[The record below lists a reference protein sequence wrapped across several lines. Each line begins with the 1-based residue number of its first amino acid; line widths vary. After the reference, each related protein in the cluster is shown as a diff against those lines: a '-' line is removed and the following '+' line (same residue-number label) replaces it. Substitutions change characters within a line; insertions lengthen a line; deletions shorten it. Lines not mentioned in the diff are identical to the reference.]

1 MTLRGKAPRR
11 AAGPRAP
18 APRAGGRGPAAAVA
32 ARYHPSVP
40 RLVRSVCPYDCPDA
54 CGLLVE
60 VEGGRAVSV
69 RGDPEHPYSQGTL
82 CPKMNRYQE
91 TVHSPLRL
99 LAPLVRNGPK
109 GRGLFRRAGWDEA
122 MGLVADRWRAILRAH
137 GGEAILPY
145 SYAGTMGLIQRN
157 AGHAFFHR
165 LGASRLDR
173 TICSPAKDAG
183 WRAVMGETPGPRPDE
198 VLQSDL
204 VVLWGIN
211 AVATSIH
218 FVDRVKEARRRGA
231 RVWVVDTY
239 ETPTAALADRL
250 VLARPGSDGA
260 LALGIMHLLVVEGL
274 VDRAF
279 ISRRVQGFEEL
290 AERVLPQYGP
300 GRVSA
305 LTGLPAA
312 EIEAMAR
319 EFGRARAPF
328 IRIGSGLSRYA
339 NGAMTVRTI
348 VCLPAL
354 TGAYG
359 RPGGGCLIGT
369 SSSQAFDL
377 GPLTREDLLARP
389 TRVVNMNRL
398 GEALTSLQPPVL
410 SLYVYSSNPAAV
422 APDQNAVLAGLAR
435 EDLFTVVH
443 ERFMTDTAR
452 FADVVLPATSSLEHP
467 DLYRAYGHYGV
478 QRVEPAIP
486 PVGESRSN
494 WEVFQLLA
502 RAMGFDEPIFRKSTR
517 ELVDALLD
525 APSPW
530 REGLDRAALDAGET
544 VELRVPRNGFGT
556 PSGRIEILNPQL
568 SRPLPEWLPTH
579 EESGRLPFRLMTG
592 ASVYSLNSTF
602 GERED
607 LRLKRRG
614 MRLAM
619 NPADAAE
626 RGLADGQGVL
636 AWNDLGEVAFDLELS
651 GKVPRGVVVAEGV
664 FWSAHAPGE
673 RTVNALTSQR
683 LTDEAG
689 GSTFYDNRVD
699 VRAG

>member
-1 MTLRGKAPRR
+1 
-11 AAGPRAP
+11 
-18 APRAGGRGPAAAVA
+18 
-32 ARYHPSVP
+32 VP

-60 VEGGRAVSV
+60 VEGERAVAV
-69 RGDPEHPYSQGTL
+69 RGDPEHPFSRGTL

-99 LAPLVRNGPK
+99 RTPLLRTGPK
-109 GRGLFRRAGWDEA
+109 GAGEFRRASWDEA
-122 MGLVADRWRAILRAH
+122 VAEIAGRWRAILAEH

-145 SYAGTMGLIQRN
+145 SYAGTMGLVQRN

-183 WRAVMGETPGPRPDE
+183 WKAVMGETPGPHPDE

-211 AVATSIH
+211 AVATNVH
-218 FVDRVKEARRRGA
+218 FVDRVKEARQRGA

-250 VLARPGSDGA
+250 VLTRPGSDGA
-260 LALGIMHLLVVEGL
+260 LALGLMHLLARDGL
-274 VDRAF
+274 VDAKFLRD
-279 ISRRVQGFEEL
+279 RVQGWPEL
-290 AERVLPQYGP
+290 RDRVLPGWP
-300 GRVSA
+300 PELTATV
-305 LTGLPAA
+305 TGLAPADL
-312 EIEAMAR
+312 EAMAR
-319 EFGRARAPF
+319 EFGRASAPF
-328 IRIGSGLSRYA
+328 IRVGSGLSRYG
-339 NGAMTVRTI
+339 NGAMTVRSI
-348 VCLPAL
+348 ACLPAL

-359 RPGGGCLIGT
+359 RPGGGCLAGT
-369 SSSQAFDL
+369 SSAQAFDL
-377 GPLTREDLLARP
+377 RAVTREDLMARP

-398 GEALTSLQPPVL
+398 GQALTAIEPPVR

-422 APDQNAVLAGLAR
+422 APDQNAVLRGLAR

-452 FADVVLPATSSLEHP
+452 YGDVVLPATSSLEHA
-467 DLYRAYGHYGV
+467 DLYRAYGHYCV
-478 QRVEPAIP
+478 QRAEAAVP

-502 RAMGFDEPIFRKSTR
+502 RAMGFDDPVFRQSAR
-517 ELVDALLD
+517 ELVDALLA

-530 REGLDRAALDAGET
+530 REGIDRAALEAGKA
-544 VELRVPRNGFGT
+544 VELRVPAGGFRT
-556 PSGRIEILNPQL
+556 PSGRIEIMNPRL
-568 SRPLPEWLPTH
+568 ARPLPQWLPTH
-579 EESGRLPFRLMTG
+579 EDSGRHPFRLMTG

-607 LRLKRRG
+607 LRSRRQG
-614 MRLAM
+614 MRLGM

-626 RGLADGQGVL
+626 RGLRDGQRVF
-636 AWNDLGEVAFDLELS
+636 AWNELGEVAFDLEVS
-651 GKVPRGVVVAEGV
+651 GKVPRGVAVAEGV
-664 FWSAHAPGE
+664 FWAAHAPGE

-699 VRAG
+699 VRAAR

>member
-1 MTLRGKAPRR
+1 M
-11 AAGPRAP
+11 
-18 APRAGGRGPAAAVA
+18 
-32 ARYHPSVP
+32 P

-60 VEGGRAVSV
+60 VEGERAVAV
-69 RGDPEHPYSQGTL
+69 RGDPEHPYSRGTL

-99 LAPLVRNGPK
+99 ETPLVRLGPK
-109 GRGLFRRAGWDEA
+109 GQGLFRRAGWDEA
-122 MGLVADRWRAILRAH
+122 IELVAARWRAILREH

-145 SYAGTMGLIQRN
+145 SYAGTMGLVQRN

-183 WRAVMGETPGPRPDE
+183 WKAVMGETPGPHPDE
-198 VLQSDL
+198 VLRSDL
-204 VVLWGIN
+204 VILWGIN

-218 FVDRVKEARRRGA
+218 FAERVKEARRRGA

-250 VLARPGSDGA
+250 VLTRPGSDGA
-260 LALGIMHLLVVEGL
+260 LALGLMHLLVVEGL
-274 VDRAF
+274 VDREF
-279 ISRRVQGFEEL
+279 IRGQVEGFEQL
-290 AERVLPQYGP
+290 AERVLPRFGP
-300 GRVSA
+300 GRVSG

-312 EIEAMAR
+312 QIEALAR
-319 EFGRARAPF
+319 DFGRARAPF
-328 IRIGSGLSRYA
+328 IRVGSGLSRYG

-348 VCLPAL
+348 VSLPAL

-359 RPGGGCLIGT
+359 RPGGGCLAGT
-369 SSSQAFDL
+369 GSSQAFDL
-377 GPLTREDLLARP
+377 RGLTREDLMARP
-389 TRVVNMNRL
+389 TRVVNMNLL
-398 GEALTSLQPPVL
+398 GEALTELQPPVR

-422 APDQNAVLAGLAR
+422 APDQNAVLRGLAR

-467 DLYRAYGHYGV
+467 DLYRAYGHYCL
-478 QRVEPAIP
+478 QRAEAAIA

-502 RAMGFDEPIFRKSTR
+502 RAMGFDEPVFRRSAR
-517 ELVDALLD
+517 DMVEALL
-525 APSPW
+525 AVPSPW
-530 REGLDRAALDAGET
+530 RDGLDRVALDAGRA
-544 VELRVPRNGFGT
+544 VELRVPRDGFRT
-556 PSGRIEILNPQL
+556 PSGRIEILNPRL
-568 SRPLPEWLPTH
+568 SRPLPDWLPSH
-579 EESGRLPFRLMTG
+579 EESGQHPFRLMTG

-607 LRLKRRG
+607 LRRKRRG

-619 NPADAAE
+619 NPADGLE
-626 RGLADGQGVL
+626 RGLADGQGVV

-699 VRAG
+699 VRSS

>member
-1 MTLRGKAPRR
+1 MVRDAARQGCPADGARRTLPRR
-11 AAGPRAP
+11 R
-18 APRAGGRGPAAAVA
+18 RRRGPWRAIIS
-32 ARYHPSVP
+32 PVP

-60 VEGGRAVSV
+60 VEDGRAASV

-99 LAPLVRNGPK
+99 SAPLVRTGSK
-109 GRGLFRRAGWDEA
+109 GEGRFRRAGWDEA
-122 MGLVADRWRAILRAH
+122 IALVADRWRGILREH

-145 SYAGTMGLIQRN
+145 SYAGTMGLVQRH

-183 WRAVMGETPGPRPDE
+183 WRAVMGETPGPHPDE

-218 FVDRVKEARRRGA
+218 FVDRVMEARRRGA

-312 EIEAMAR
+312 EIEALAR

-354 TGAYG
+354 SGAYG

-369 SSSQAFDL
+369 SSSQAFDM
-377 GPLTREDLLARP
+377 GPLTREDLMARP
-389 TRVVNMNRL
+389 TRVVNMSRL
-398 GEALTSLQPPVL
+398 GEALTSFQPPIL

-467 DLYRAYGHYGV
+467 DLYRAYGHYCV

-502 RAMGFDEPIFRKSTR
+502 RAMGFDEPIFRQSTR
-517 ELVDALLD
+517 DLVDALLA

-530 REGLDRAALDAGET
+530 REGLDRAALDAGKT
-544 VELRVPRNGFGT
+544 LELRVPRNGFGT

-607 LRLKRRG
+607 LRRKRRG

-626 RGLADGQGVL
+626 RGLAHGQAVL